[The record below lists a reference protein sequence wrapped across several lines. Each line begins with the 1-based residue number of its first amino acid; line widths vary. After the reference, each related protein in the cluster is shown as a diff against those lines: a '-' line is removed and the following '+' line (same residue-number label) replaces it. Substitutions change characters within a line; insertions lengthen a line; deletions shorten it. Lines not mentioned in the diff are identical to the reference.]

1 MSFIKKPKMRQVILI
16 FGFLI
21 IGISGFTQAILQS
34 DSVFQKTQKPLR
46 FMVFGDWGRNGE
58 DKQKEVAIEMG
69 IVAKKFKPEFI
80 VSTGDNFYPNGVQS
94 TRDHNWLASFE
105 DIYTA
110 QSLQSDWFV
119 VLGNHD
125 YRGEPQ
131 AEIDYS
137 QVDRKWHMPARYYS
151 KLIFIDEDSTEGVL
165 LVFIDTTPFLSES
178 YQGDQHHVMDQ
189 DTGLQR
195 IWLEKTL
202 RETPAKVKWKF
213 VFGHHPVYTGGG
225 RMKAKET
232 VEMKNL
238 FKPIFEKYRVN
249 AYICGH
255 DHNLQYIKPPGYT
268 NYFVSGAGSELSKT
282 VIHPE
287 GGVYAKAEN
296 GFMNF
301 SVFANQMNVSM
312 ISYKGEKLFS
322 AIIPRE

>member
-1 MSFIKKPKMRQVILI
+1 MRQVVLI

-21 IGISGFTQAILQS
+21 IGISAFTQAILQS

-58 DKQKEVAIEMG
+58 DKQKEVATEMG

-178 YQGDQHHVMDQ
+178 YQGDQHHVTGQ
-189 DTGLQR
+189 DTAMQR

-202 RETPAKVKWKF
+202 SETHANIKWKL

-301 SVFANQMNVSM
+301 SVFANQMTVSM

-322 AIIPRE
+322 ATIPRE

>member
-1 MSFIKKPKMRQVILI
+1 MRIVALIFSLLISASAVFPQVIKK
-16 FGFLI
+16 
-21 IGISGFTQAILQS
+21 S

-46 FMVFGDWGRNGE
+46 FIAFGDWGRNGE
-58 DKQKEVAIEMG
+58 DNQKEVAREMG
-69 IVAKKFKPEFI
+69 LVAKKFKPEFI
-80 VSTGDNFYPNGVQS
+80 ISTGDNIYPNGVRS
-94 TRDHNWLASFE
+94 TRDHNWIASFE
-105 DIYTA
+105 DIYTD
-110 QSLQSDWFV
+110 QSLQTDWYI

-125 YRGEPQ
+125 YRGDPQ

-137 QVDRKWHMPARYYS
+137 GVDRRWNMPARYYS
-151 KLIFIDEDSTEGVL
+151 KTFFIGEDSTNGVL

-178 YQGDQHHVMDQ
+178 YTGDKHHVKGQ
-189 DTGLQR
+189 DTAMQR

-202 RETPAKVKWKF
+202 EEAPANIKWKM

-255 DHNLQYIKPPGYT
+255 DHNLQYIKPPGFT
-268 NYFVSGAGSELSKT
+268 HYFVSGAGAELSQT
-282 VIHPE
+282 VVHPE
-287 GGVYAKAEN
+287 GGIYARAIN

-301 SVFANQMNVSM
+301 KVYGEELDVSL
-312 ISYKGEKLFS
+312 ISYAGEKLFS
-322 AIIPRE
+322 VKIPRN

>member
-1 MSFIKKPKMRQVILI
+1 
-16 FGFLI
+16 
-21 IGISGFTQAILQS
+21 
-34 DSVFQKTQKPLR
+34 
-46 FMVFGDWGRNGE
+46 
-58 DKQKEVAIEMG
+58 MG

-189 DTGLQR
+189 DTALQR

-255 DHNLQYIKPPGYT
+255 DHNLQYIKPPGHT

-301 SVFANQMNVSM
+301 SVFANQMTVNM
-312 ISYKGEKLFS
+312 ISYNGEKIYS
-322 AIIPRE
+322 ATLPREQAKA

>member
-1 MSFIKKPKMRQVILI
+1 MRFVPMIFSFLFFASIAFSQKIQKYDTDDNQEIKKKAL
-16 FGFLI
+16 
-21 IGISGFTQAILQS
+21 
-34 DSVFQKTQKPLR
+34 K

-58 DKQKEVAIEMG
+58 DNQIEVAREMG
-69 IVAKKFKPEFI
+69 IVAKNFKPEFI

-105 DIYTA
+105 NIYTA
-110 QSLQSDWFV
+110 NSLQSDWYV

-125 YRGEPQ
+125 YRGDPQ

-137 QVDRKWHMPARYYS
+137 AVDRKWKMPARYYS
-151 KLIFIDEDSTEGVL
+151 RLFFIDDDTTEGVL
-165 LVFIDTTPFLSES
+165 LVFLDTTPFLSES
-178 YQGDQHHVMDQ
+178 YIGDKYHVKGQ
-189 DTGLQR
+189 DTAMQR

-202 RETPAKVKWKF
+202 NETPANVKWKF

-225 RMKAKET
+225 RMKALET

-238 FKPIFEKYRVN
+238 FKPIFEKYHVN

-255 DHNLQYIKPPGYT
+255 DHNLQYIKPPGFT
-268 NYFVSGAGSELSKT
+268 HYFVSGAGAELSKT

-287 GGVYAKAEN
+287 GGVFARTEN

-301 SVFANQMNVSM
+301 SVYANQMQ
-312 ISYKGEKLFS
+312 ISVIGFKGEKLYS
-322 AIIPRE
+322 VTIPRL

>member
-1 MSFIKKPKMRQVILI
+1 MRSTAIL
-16 FGFLI
+16 FFLLLPAFLI
-21 IGISGFTQAILQS
+21 SQVNQKS

-58 DKQKEVAIEMG
+58 DNQKEVAREMG
-69 IVAKKFKPEFI
+69 IVAKKFKPECI
-80 VSTGDNFYPNGVQS
+80 ISTGDNIYPNGVRS
-94 TRDHNWLASFE
+94 TRDHNWIASFE

-110 QSLQSDWFV
+110 QSLQTDWWV

-125 YRGEPQ
+125 YRGDPQ

-137 QVDRKWHMPARYYS
+137 SIDRRWNMPARYYT
-151 KLIFIDEDSTEGVL
+151 KTYFIGEDSTNGVL
-165 LVFIDTTPFLSES
+165 LVFIDTSPFLSES
-178 YQGDQHHVMDQ
+178 WLGDKMHVQGQ
-189 DTGLQR
+189 DTAAQR

-202 RETPAKVKWKF
+202 SEAPANIKWKI

-238 FKPIFEKYRVN
+238 FKPIFEKYHVN

-255 DHNLQYIKPPGYT
+255 DHNLQYIKPPGFT
-268 NYFVSGAGSELSKT
+268 HYFVSGAGAELSNT
-282 VIHPE
+282 VVHPE
-287 GGVYAKAEN
+287 GGVYARAIN

-301 SVFANQMNVSM
+301 SLYGEEMQVHL
-312 ISYKGEKLFS
+312 ISLTGEKLFS
-322 AIIPRE
+322 VKIPRK